1 MTPVSIIFAI
11 DFFCFSSF
19 ASHSSALWTFLT
31 MTLCACFFL
40 EYNQNLFCF
49 SKLKNHQ
56 ADQTLQFWK
65 LVKLAYLNAWAAT
78 HLNIQHGRGNELIPT
93 FIQKLLA
100 RTLLWLIYHKLVAK
114 LNSKRKILHKFNSK
128 KNTSKTYFKKE
139 MFLKTYFKKRRLNS
153 KRKYFQRSP
162 SWGQHEF
169 QSSTVLS
176 LSQGTLPRNSDP

>member
-1 MTPVSIIFAI
+1 MRTPSQTMIPAVWLARVVCTSTPASCHIAYNTCIFEWVS
-11 DFFCFSSF
+11 
-19 ASHSSALWTFLT
+19 TFLFGT
-31 MTLCACFFL
+31 IIPVPCRLIFL
-40 EYNQNLFCF
+40 HCTIAYSCF

-100 RTLLWLIYHKLVAK
+100 RALLWLIYHKLVAK

-128 KNTSKTYFKKE
+128 KKYVKDLLQKRNVFKDLFQKE
-139 MFLKTYFKKRRLNS
+139 ET
-153 KRKYFQRSP
+153 
-162 SWGQHEF
+162 
-169 QSSTVLS
+169 
-176 LSQGTLPRNSDP
+176 